1 MRKLGTSFRKPSQ
14 QNPAI
19 LLCADV
25 IECEYA
31 ARGVT
36 TQRSKGL
43 LKRQGPAL
51 IECVENTP
59 LRLPPP
65 DYPGD
70 CRALQA
76 GVRGQRMR
84 QRQLLRQSLRP
95 LLSQLSRPL
104 LSHHKFKRLFRI
116 KKMLSF

>member
-1 MRKLGTSFRKPSQ
+1 M
-14 QNPAI
+14 
-19 LLCADV
+19 CYV

-76 GVRGQRMR
+76 EVRGQRMR
-84 QRQLLRQSLRP
+84 QRQLLGRCAP
-95 LLSQLSRPL
+95 PAVAPVATPAVAP
-104 LSHHKFKRLFRI
+104 
-116 KKMLSF
+116 

>member
-1 MRKLGTSFRKPSQ
+1 MRNIGTSFRKPSRQ
-14 QNPAI
+14 SPAI

-70 CRALQA
+70 CRALKYKQ
-76 GVRGQRMR
+76 
-84 QRQLLRQSLRP
+84 
-95 LLSQLSRPL
+95 
-104 LSHHKFKRLFRI
+104 KFGG
-116 KKMLSF
+116 SACASASSSVVAAPAVAP